1 VIDANGTP
9 APSTLLPMDV
19 TAPRTAPRR
28 RTQVERRNES
38 EEALLDAAA
47 DLVAELGVERASLAR
62 IGSHA
67 GASRGLP
74 NHHFGSKDALLA
86 RLAQRAQNKIDE
98 AMQAAVTESGR
109 SIEDVSALDL
119 VRSAVDTYLARFEKP
134 TSHDRALIVMWGATF
149 PAEASVE
156 GMLDADRRSRDGW
169 SGMIED
175 GQRDGS
181 IRTDIDPRA
190 TAVLLQALMRGLAAS
205 LLVDEHLTAAKT
217 QARETCQAWITAAL
231 AP

>member
-1 VIDANGTP
+1 MIGDSMDRARKYP
-9 APSTLLPMDV
+9 AVMDV
-19 TAPRTAPRR
+19 TVPRR
-28 RTQVERRNES
+28 RTQVERRSES

-67 GASRGLP
+67 GTSRGLP

-98 AMQAAVTESGR
+98 AMQAAVAQSGR
-109 SIEDVSALDL
+109 RVEDVPALDL
-119 VRSAVDTYLARFEKP
+119 IRSSVDTYLARFENP

-149 PAEASVE
+149 PVEASVE

-169 SGMIED
+169 SGMIEN

-181 IRTDIDPRA
+181 IRTGIDPQA
-190 TAVLLQALMRGLAAS
+190 TAVLLQALLRGLAAS
-205 LLVDEHLTAAKT
+205 LLVDTHLTREDT
-217 QARETCQAWITAAL
+217 GEARKTCQDWLTATL
-231 AP
+231 AS